1 MIVGTVEI
9 DLYLPGINSLKEKR
23 RRLKS
28 LLAKVQNKYN
38 VSIAE
43 VALNDNLRSA
53 RLGAAVVS
61 NDHKFV
67 DRMISRIVGIIDSH
81 PDVNMTD
88 YRVEIL

>member
-1 MIVGTVEI
+1 LIVGTVVV
-9 DLYLPGINSLKEKR
+9 DLNLPGINSLKEKR

-28 LLAKVQNKYN
+28 LLARIKNKFN

-43 VALNDNLRSA
+43 VDFNDNHRMA

-61 NDHKFV
+61 NDTAHA
-67 DRMISRIVGIIDSH
+67 DRMISRVVGIINSE
-81 PDVNMTD
+81 PEIIMTD